1 MTLCY
6 NVNMCKQKKNKYL
19 PLILISLASLL
30 LILPQWL
37 KRDVI
42 FGSDSIFHYNRFY
55 DAAMQIKNGHFSY
68 FISIYGFQQSGRIVN
83 ALYGPFFAY
92 LQGILVLLSK
102 NWFAYQLLSRFIL
115 GLLAGSSMYA
125 LLREARV
132 KLSIALPLAI
142 LYLTSFSIQYW
153 SIRQGFSSWGA
164 ALLPYCLIPMMRLV
178 LRGKLEF
185 VRLAT
190 AVALMLQV
198 HVLSALFLVMMYV
211 PFYIYAFFKTPQ
223 RLKLLGQTVLSVVL
237 AILLTLNI
245 WSALLFLRQDNVLL
259 DPFVN
264 PLMGKHT
271 INQASSYWLTRPQV
285 LLMLFVLQPAF
296 LFAFWKKLA
305 KWEWVLCLTYLTFLL
320 LSTSYFP
327 WQALV
332 DKGVKFAELIQF
344 PFRFFIPTTIL
355 LLLIM
360 GRQLSRLPHWNRLLP
375 LLLSFLVVGAMI
387 EVSQY
392 ALDKAE
398 KARDKAYVLQ
408 KSKHVYLF
416 ENYQKTYSTLFAK
429 DKQDLLQAIQ
439 KATPDYVPIY
449 GDLTGKNTYRLY
461 AQQIIAPNPRFEKL
475 VKNGRLTVTWSASQG
490 DKLAVPVF
498 VYQRT
503 EMKLN
508 GVTLRSNDYNL
519 SEIGVPSL
527 SSQAGKNRLELTYRE
542 PRSFTIS
549 FWVSLIAWFGV
560 LFIKMLDFRKLT
572 SNG

>member
-271 INQASSYWLTRPQV
+271 INQASSYWLTRPQA

-408 KSKHVYLF
+408 QSKHVYLF

-475 VKNGRLTVTWSASQG
+475 VKNGRLAVTWSASQG

-560 LFIKMLDFRKLT
+560 LFIKVLDFRKLT